1 MRRGFLQQLAISVA
15 FLALA
20 LGAVAPSLAQDGG
33 AFPFFYVVSSEIKP
47 GMGSTYAL
55 AIAQVVAANKSS
67 ENGSNFA
74 TFVNVTGEGAVYN
87 HFIAMQS
94 LGEMDNLSLPGLLIA
109 ELGPEKGGQV
119 LESLASSADSTTR
132 VLKFMPQLSKMPSQP
147 AMAPPPMVLHVG
159 YQIPAESVA
168 EFNQVAAKY
177 VGATRENAKAP
188 ASVGYNTVVG
198 GEDFEYSFFISL
210 SKWGDMDGMATPR
223 EVSIDA
229 FGLQGA
235 AQLGDKASELATASL
250 QLFAYVPELS
260 NIPMQ

>member
-1 MRRGFLQQLAISVA
+1 MVTSFGFDTRSTPQRRALSLLRPPDQTALFRELGLAISVA

-177 VGATRENAKAP
+177 VGATRENAKGRRGNKFP
-188 ASVGYNTVVG
+188 
-198 GEDFEYSFFISL
+198 
-210 SKWGDMDGMATPR
+210 
-223 EVSIDA
+223 VSGVTIP
-229 FGLQGA
+229 LPP
-235 AQLGDKASELATASL
+235 SSATA
-250 QLFAYVPELS
+250 
-260 NIPMQ
+260 